1 MDEQLLAHLR
11 AVDGLTIGEHAA
23 LSEYTRFGIGGPA
36 DLLVDAHTEKSL
48 TAALEAIRIAAVPLE
63 VIGDGTNLI
72 VSDDGFRGVIL
83 RYRAGTIE
91 IAGDHARIEAGAELQ
106 DLVDQTIDQGLA
118 GVHTMTGI
126 PGSVGAAVYGN
137 AGAYGR
143 SISQSVHTVRY
154 YDGNGILE
162 NSNRDCHFQYRESIF
177 KKHKQWIILSTELQ
191 LENADAGEL
200 RSNADRI
207 RKIRDDKY
215 PPAMRCA
222 GSIFK
227 NLVLRELDLVVQARV
242 PAGVIKEGKVPA
254 AWFLDEA
261 GVKGMRNG
269 GIHVADYHAN
279 LIYNAGGG
287 TAAALCAVIRACKS
301 RVQEHFG
308 LTLEEEVQYIGFPQD
323 SGTL

>member
-1 MDEQLLAHLR
+1 M
-11 AVDGLTIGEHAA
+11 
-23 LSEYTRFGIGGPA
+23 SEYTRFGIGGPA
-36 DLLVDAHTEKSL
+36 DLLVDADSEASL
-48 TAALEAIRIAAVPLE
+48 IAALDAIRGTGVPLE

-72 VSDDGFRGVIL
+72 ISGEGFRGVVV
-83 RYRAGTIE
+83 RYRAGAIE
-91 IAGDHARIEAGAELQ
+91 IAGSQVRVEAGAELQ
-106 DLVDQTIDQGLA
+106 ALVDQTIGEGLS

-154 YDGNGILE
+154 YDGERIRE
-162 NSNRDCHFQYRESIF
+162 RSNQECEFLYRESIF
-177 KKHKQWIILSTELQ
+177 KKHKQWIILSAELH
-191 LENADAGEL
+191 LSSSNAGEL
-200 RSNADRI
+200 KENADRI
-207 RKIRDDKY
+207 RKIRDEKY
-215 PPAMRCA
+215 PPTMRCA

-227 NLVLRELDLVVQARV
+227 NLVIAELDAEIQARV
-242 PAGVIKEGKVPA
+242 PASVIREGKVPA

-287 TAAALCAVIRACKS
+287 TAAELCDLVGACKR
-301 RVQEHFG
+301 RVQERFG
-308 LTLEEEVQYIGFPQD
+308 LTLEEEVQYIGFPRD
-323 SGTL
+323 FGTL